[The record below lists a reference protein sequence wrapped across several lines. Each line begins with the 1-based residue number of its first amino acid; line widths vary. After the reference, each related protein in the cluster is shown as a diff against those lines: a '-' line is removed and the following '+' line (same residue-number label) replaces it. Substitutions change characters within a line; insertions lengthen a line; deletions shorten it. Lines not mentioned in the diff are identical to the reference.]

1 MARTVEIGNREI
13 RVDGNPVQ
21 ILSGAM
27 HYFRIHPD
35 YWRDRIVKLRQCGLN
50 TLESYLAWNLHE
62 PYEGEVDSS
71 GG

>member
-1 MARTVEIGNREI
+1 MKRTVEMKNREI

-35 YWRDRIVKLRQCGLN
+35 YWRDRIVKLRQCG
-50 TLESYLAWNLHE
+50 
-62 PYEGEVDSS
+62 
-71 GG
+71 